1 MQATT
6 TDKQGKLLA
15 MMRMNGLFE
24 SAYWVGAL
32 ACYASVCLVSSL
44 VATVV
49 GVACGLQVYA
59 HVSFMV
65 HWVALWLFMVAM
77 TASALF
83 LAALVSRPR
92 WVNLLSFLFLAF
104 IIGYSFGLSVTPPNP
119 PFFSLCSTW
128 SPAGR
133 PSPNSSTACF
143 RCTTT
148 TSCGWT

>member
-1 MQATT
+1 M
-6 TDKQGKLLA
+6 
-15 MMRMNGLFE
+15 
-24 SAYWVGAL
+24 
-32 ACYASVCLVSSL
+32 
-44 VATVV
+44 

-119 PFFSLCSTW
+119 PFFLPLLYLVTSGPPFSQLINGLLPVYHYDKLWLDMSLRLALHARAQTPPTPPPPSCSS
-128 SPAGR
+128 SP
-133 PSPNSSTACF
+133 
-143 RCTTT
+143 
-148 TSCGWT
+148 